1 MIISKMTKEEAQKAI
16 KDIKESR
23 CASFWLQT
31 TLRTALDRDIVDA
44 LHDAQTL
51 TMILTTI
58 YSN

>member
-1 MIISKMTKEEAQKAI
+1 MTKEEAQKAI